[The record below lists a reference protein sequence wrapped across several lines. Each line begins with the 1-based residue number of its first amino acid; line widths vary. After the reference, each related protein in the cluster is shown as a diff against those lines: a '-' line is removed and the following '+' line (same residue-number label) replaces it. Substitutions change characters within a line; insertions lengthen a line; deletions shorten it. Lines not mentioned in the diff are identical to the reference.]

1 MFVSVKSLH
10 FLLVRQQA
18 QVLREKEAALKEAED
33 RENGIFPETTNETQF
48 YDEIVD
54 EEKKQQEPPGIFGFL
69 NIFTKK

>member
-1 MFVSVKSLH
+1 MLNPCF

-33 RENGIFPETTNETQF
+33 RENGIFPEATNETEF
-48 YDEIVD
+48 YDETVD
-54 EEKKQQEPPGIFGFL
+54 EENKQQEPPGIFGFL